1 MKSSLRILSR
11 TASVGMMAL
20 AAVMFSCNKIPS
32 ETAQGTL
39 SWNFSQ
45 RMLTRATVD
54 LPDTDAFILTV
65 KNSAGD
71 VLYEGAYGD
80 SPESMLVN
88 PGSYTVKA
96 VSRVFEKP
104 EFSAP
109 QFGDEQVVVVQSG
122 TSTKARLNCTQLNS
136 GLRMR
141 LDSEFG
147 ATYPNG
153 SVAVSSAEGNLK
165 YSQTENRIGYFK
177 AGNVSVSLD
186 DGTTSKILLTRY
198 LEACEVLTLGISCP
212 AIEPPK
218 PDAGNGIFITVD
230 TSRVWSSY
238 DYEIGSAPWP
248 EPIS

>member
-153 SVAVSSAEGNLK
+153 SVTVSSAEGNLK

-218 PDAGNGIFITVD
+218 PDAGNGISITVD
-230 TSRVWSSY
+230 TSRVSSSY
-238 DYEIGSAPWP
+238 N
-248 EPIS
+248 

>member
-45 RMLTRATVD
+45 RVLTRATVD

-153 SVAVSSAEGNLK
+153 SVTVSSAEGNLK
-165 YSQTENRIGYFK
+165 YSQTENRIGYF
-177 AGNVSVSLD
+177 
-186 DGTTSKILLTRY
+186 
-198 LEACEVLTLGISCP
+198 
-212 AIEPPK
+212 
-218 PDAGNGIFITVD
+218 
-230 TSRVWSSY
+230 
-238 DYEIGSAPWP
+238 
-248 EPIS
+248 

>member
-96 VSRVFEKP
+96 VSRVFE
-104 EFSAP
+104 
-109 QFGDEQVVVVQSG
+109 
-122 TSTKARLNCTQLNS
+122 L
-136 GLRMR
+136 
-141 LDSEFG
+141 
-147 ATYPNG
+147 
-153 SVAVSSAEGNLK
+153 
-165 YSQTENRIGYFK
+165 
-177 AGNVSVSLD
+177 SL
-186 DGTTSKILLTRY
+186 IH
-198 LEACEVLTLGISCP
+198 I
-212 AIEPPK
+212 
-218 PDAGNGIFITVD
+218 
-230 TSRVWSSY
+230 
-238 DYEIGSAPWP
+238 
-248 EPIS
+248 

>member
-96 VSRVFEKP
+96 VSRVSKSQSFPLRSSETNRLSWFSRGQALKP
-104 EFSAP
+104 ALT
-109 QFGDEQVVVVQSG
+109 V
-122 TSTKARLNCTQLNS
+122 RNS
-136 GLRMR
+136 IP
-141 LDSEFG
+141 
-147 ATYPNG
+147 A
-153 SVAVSSAEGNLK
+153 
-165 YSQTENRIGYFK
+165 
-177 AGNVSVSLD
+177 
-186 DGTTSKILLTRY
+186 
-198 LEACEVLTLGISCP
+198 LG
-212 AIEPPK
+212 
-218 PDAGNGIFITVD
+218 
-230 TSRVWSSY
+230 
-238 DYEIGSAPWP
+238 
-248 EPIS
+248 